1 MVSIIIPN
9 YNHGRFLQERIESVL
24 TQSFSDFECIVLD
37 DASTDNSQDIIKS
50 YSEKDPR
57 VLFCPSDKNSGS
69 TFLQWNKGVKMAK
82 NDLIWIAESDDSANP
97 HLLQTLVAKMV
108 SDPEIVLVYCQSHRL
123 NEQSEITGSWL
134 DFSSDLD
141 PEELFHS
148 DFVIDGLEYIKRFLI
163 HRNTIP
169 NASAVMFRK
178 SEFQRLGGAPEHL
191 RTNGDWLMWLKM
203 LCYGKLAYVAEPLN
217 YFRYHDQSVIARA
230 HQNGKADSYSEQFD
244 RTMRREF
251 AAFLKKREILL
262 STATRRQNKYYIS
275 LDEGNEGI
283 YRLKQREYVKGWSK
297 VLYASLWPRLQSG
310 FIKKALGP
318 L

>member
-9 YNHGRFLQERIESVL
+9 YNHGCFLQERIESVL
-24 TQSFSDFECIVLD
+24 NQSFSDFECIVLD
-37 DASTDNSQDIIKS
+37 DASTDNSRDIIKS

-57 VLFCPSDKNSGS
+57 VIFYPSDKNSGS
-69 TFLQWNKGVKMAK
+69 TFLQWNKGVNMAK

-97 HLLQTLVAKMV
+97 RLLQTLVGKMV

-123 NEQSEITGSWL
+123 NEQSEINGSWL

-191 RTNGDWLMWLKM
+191 RTNGDWLTWLKI
-203 LCYGKLAYVAEPLN
+203 LCYGKVAYAAEPMN
-217 YFRYHDQSVIARA
+217 FFRNHQSSVIARV
-230 HQNGKADSYSEQFD
+230 HKENNTFFYREQFD
-244 RTMRREF
+244 ISMRKEF
-251 AAFLKKREILL
+251 VKFLGE
-262 STATRRQNKYYIS
+262 RRIIVGQEVHKTNANYIS
-275 LDEGNEGI
+275 LDKGNRGLHELRQAQ
-283 YRLKQREYVKGWSK
+283 YLKGWK
-297 VLYASLWPRLQSG
+297 NIIAASFYPQFKSG
-310 FIKKALGP
+310 FIKRALGI